1 MAPRKWTSPEQEE
14 WLSPWYEKYHT
25 KQSDKAKNW
34 ANFFTDLLGEWLEQF
49 PEPRPATL
57 PVIGPLTMDEIT
69 IMDQAEADRKKKLEN
84 CFKNSI
90 GATKTGRQA
99 KTEAANVFHAVLK
112 SVTECKKPSR
122 TLQEVKA
129 YSKLYYQKR
138 IKSIID
144 NKLKAAAEELRAE
157 DKVLTNGKHVA
168 IVKEETRNLYK
179 VETSEIKAEVRR
191 YIEDAKTCRDMEKER
206 MWSEDDYARN
216 LEKLAAMVNKFLK
229 GLADTTGFS
238 FSLLAGGPSPELS
251 GLINVY
257 RQVNHADLWN
267 PALTFG
273 IKFSSDAAAGLKA
286 RIGDVEGLN
295 DDDDNGSDPPSS
307 GVELGNQNDDTF
319 GHVTSSPLT
328 TSVTPPD
335 SDSVNVETAS
345 NVNLPENSTDIN
357 NWSNLDDSFWEDL
370 TAQLYTFE
378 ASGGNPNLPPL
389 PPYPHGDAAAILN
402 SPSAPTTTTPSS
414 SELPAHTFPKASMP
428 ILVPRSSPTS
438 LSTALSPTPHLNDTQ
453 SLPTLASQSLPTSP
467 STALSPTST
476 PSLPHGSPAVD
487 TSLILPP
494 TTTAGQQRRSQPPAL
509 ECAHPRRTGRVCVP
523 SSHNVI
529 ANSIGENLPT
539 NAATKRGG
547 KRFDALKV

>member
-1 MAPRKWTSPEQEE
+1 
-14 WLSPWYEKYHT
+14 
-25 KQSDKAKNW
+25 
-34 ANFFTDLLGEWLEQF
+34 
-49 PEPRPATL
+49 
-57 PVIGPLTMDEIT
+57 MDEIT

-90 GATKTGRQA
+90 RATKTGRQA

-112 SVTECKKPSR
+112 SVTECEKPSR
-122 TLQEVKA
+122 TLQEVEA

-157 DKVLTNGKHVA
+157 DKVLTNGKRVA

-191 YIEDAKTCRDMEKER
+191 YIEDAKTRRDMEKER

-229 GLADTTGFS
+229 GLADATGFS

-251 GLINVY
+251 GLVDVY
-257 RQVNHADLWN
+257 RQ
-267 PALTFG
+267 FG
-273 IKFSSDAAAGLKA
+273 NDFSKAYPDFENTIMSPFRDYLYRVYPDAAAGLKA

-335 SDSVNVETAS
+335 SDSINVEAAS

-378 ASGGNPNLPPL
+378 ASGGNPNLPAL
-389 PPYPHGDAAAILN
+389 TSI
-402 SPSAPTTTTPSS
+402 PTRRRCSY
-414 SELPAHTFPKASMP
+414 
-428 ILVPRSSPTS
+428 
-438 LSTALSPTPHLNDTQ
+438 
-453 SLPTLASQSLPTSP
+453 SQFTI
-467 STALSPTST
+467 
-476 PSLPHGSPAVD
+476 G
-487 TSLILPP
+487 
-494 TTTAGQQRRSQPPAL
+494 
-509 ECAHPRRTGRVCVP
+509 
-523 SSHNVI
+523 SHNHNTFFI
-529 ANSIGENLPT
+529 
-539 NAATKRGG
+539 
-547 KRFDALKV
+547 